1 MGADETMNR
10 HRFSTDDYHR
20 MGEAGILGPD
30 DRVELIEGE
39 IIRMAPIG
47 GPHVGIVNTLATL
60 FARQL
65 FGRAVVSVQNPV
77 VLPPYSEP
85 QPDLALLKWE
95 MFKQPLVP
103 GAADVLLVVEVA
115 QSSLTYD
122 RDIKVGVYARHGIP
136 ETWLIDV
143 ANRTTHVFRN
153 PTTEGYR
160 DAFGATPADTI
171 APQLLPDVTIALAE
185 LW

>member
-1 MGADETMNR
+1 MGANEPMTR
-10 HRFSTDDYHR
+10 HLFSTDDYHR

-47 GPHVGIVNTLATL
+47 GPHIGIVNSLNVL

-77 VLPPYSEP
+77 ILPPYSEP
-85 QPDLALLKWE
+85 QSDLALLKWE
-95 MFKQPLVP
+95 MFKQPRVP

-115 QSSLTYD
+115 QSSLAYD

-143 ANRTTHVFRN
+143 ASRTTHVFRK
-153 PTTEGYR
+153 PTAGGYR
-160 DAFGATPADTI
+160 DAVAATAADTI
-171 APQLLPDVTIALAE
+171 APQLLPDMTIALAD